1 MLLNIYLVQPIY
13 NREQFRVRRDAQE
26 GTFEEMF
33 KDLTD
38 KIDEEKLQN
47 NSTSRW
53 KRQTRF
59 PGITQKTDAR
69 KFCLINVMDGWNVS
83 DTFAQWIEY

>member
-69 KFCLINVMDGWNVS
+69 K
-83 DTFAQWIEY
+83 